1 MPDSLRVLILWIF
14 FMGASMYLSSK
25 CGSFTDD
32 KREGTEENM
41 KRKRS
46 KDEGNMEAM
55 EAMEAMKRKSEN
67 RKELNHQGEFDI
79 V

>member
-1 MPDSLRVLILWIF
+1 M
-14 FMGASMYLSSK
+14 M
-25 CGSFTDD
+25 
-32 KREGTEENM
+32 KREGTEENI

-46 KDEGNMEAM
+46 KDEGNM

>member
-1 MPDSLRVLILWIF
+1 M
-14 FMGASMYLSSK
+14 M
-25 CGSFTDD
+25 
-32 KREGTEENM
+32 KREGTEENI